1 MRFSTAGNN
10 LVGATLCRA
19 AGKLYPGNEDEIPLE
34 WASIHY
40 YQAPGSNRSD
50 PASYSRFLF
59 GGADEWFVTMA
70 ENMALRN
77 QLAPNVKMAM
87 TELGTL
93 VVDDMSRTFG
103 NDGGLP
109 DDYFRCGSAPGARA
123 TPR

>member
-1 MRFSTAGNN
+1 M
-10 LVGATLCRA
+10 
-19 AGKLYPGNEDEIPLE
+19 E

-50 PASYSRFLF
+50 PTTYSRYLF
-59 GGADEWFVTMA
+59 GGADEWFLTMA

-77 QLAPNVKMAM
+77 QLAPNVKIAM

-109 DDYFRCGSAPGARA
+109 DDYFR
-123 TPR
+123 